1 MCCSAAH
8 CHPMSAVPRSIFSH
22 VCCAHPMTAHPSQPA
37 AASCRA
43 CKKHRGRYC
52 APSGDHRCRNVA
64 ESPTCLH
71 ICCGTT
77 CTPSHV
83 QAAKLQP
90 VHMLRK
96 TLQANTRAA
105 RNSKC
110 LQTSCTQHYMLH
122 TTLQAWTHAAHNTA
136 SLNARAAH
144 STASLHTCC
153 NHNASRSTCCGPR
166 TGSCRPNALAGSCG
180 KLFSQQPNVQPHC
193 VSNTH

>member
-64 ESPTCLH
+64 ESPTCLR

-110 LQTSCTQHYMLH
+110 LHELHTTLHAAHNAASLDTCCTQHCKLERKSCTQHCKPAHMLQPQCKPEH
-122 TTLQAWTHAAHNTA
+122 ML
-136 SLNARAAH
+136 RAANWQLQ
-144 STASLHTCC
+144 TQRTC
-153 NHNASRSTCCGPR
+153 RIMR
-166 TGSCRPNALAGSCG
+166 
-180 KLFSQQPNVQPHC
+180 QVVQPAAKCSATLC
-193 VSNTH
+193 V